1 MTTAA
6 RPTYYAAIGKQDYGG
21 FKSRAVCA
29 KDQAAHTRLKFR
41 QVGQSTQ
48 EEVKSSDLR
57 NDLDRKE
64 QEYASQKNKA
74 ITMILQEEKKIDVPL
89 LLKNKPEIDEEVLK
103 KYDDDDIDQ
112 SDDGFDSSSDES
124 DDEDD
129 DEAELQAELQ
139 RIKEEREQA
148 AARKVQEEAELE
160 LRMNRENAMKNNPL
174 ALIEENSAKIKRR
187 WNDDVVFRN
196 QTRDE
201 PEQKK
206 RFINDTIRSDFHR
219 SFIKKFMK

>member
-1 MTTAA
+1 MW
-6 RPTYYAAIGKQDYGG
+6 
-21 FKSRAVCA
+21 
-29 KDQAAHTRLKFR
+29 FR
-41 QVGQSTQ
+41 STQ
-48 EEVKSSDLR
+48 CFAYVT
-57 NDLDRKE
+57 
-64 QEYASQKNKA
+64 QY
-74 ITMILQEEKKIDVPL
+74 T
-89 LLKNKPEIDEEVLK
+89 
-103 KYDDDDIDQ
+103 
-112 SDDGFDSSSDES
+112 FFSDES

-139 RIKEEREQA
+139 RIKDEREQA
-148 AARKVQEEAELE
+148 AQRKAQEESELE
-160 LRMNRENAMKNNPL
+160 LRLNRESAMKNNPL
-174 ALIEENSAKIKRR
+174 ALLEENSAKVCMCSCFALSDEHAPVYQNTDYFLIETLFDLLLCTLFTIWQIKRR

>member
-1 MTTAA
+1 MGDGDLQSQVLKFHSSYCCIMTTAA

-112 SDDGFDSSSDES
+112 SDDGFDSS
-124 DDEDD
+124 
-129 DEAELQAELQ
+129 
-139 RIKEEREQA
+139 R
-148 AARKVQEEAELE
+148 
-160 LRMNRENAMKNNPL
+160 
-174 ALIEENSAKIKRR
+174 
-187 WNDDVVFRN
+187 
-196 QTRDE
+196 
-201 PEQKK
+201 
-206 RFINDTIRSDFHR
+206 
-219 SFIKKFMK
+219 